1 MRAGH
6 RPLPVTTRPI
16 LPRRIRAGPSVG
28 ELVEYDRAMSDP
40 STHDQTRQLDDHAGV
55 AIATLPAPARPR
67 VEQPKLWNVILL
79 DDDDHSYEYVIRMM
93 MELFA
98 KPLEAAYQMAKEVDA
113 TGRVICAT
121 VHKELAELK
130 QEQIHAYGKDGLIAS
145 CKGAM
150 TAVIEP
156 IP

>member
-1 MRAGH
+1 MNDDQHAA
-6 RPLPVTTRPI
+6 P
-16 LPRRIRAGPSVG
+16 
-28 ELVEYDRAMSDP
+28 DP
-40 STHDQTRQLDDHAGV
+40 HDHAGV
-55 AIATLPAPARPR
+55 AVLPAPSSPR
-67 VEQPKLWNVILL
+67 LDQPKLWNVILL

-113 TGRVICAT
+113 TGRVICTT

-130 QEQIHAYGKDGLIAS
+130 QEQIHAYGKDRLIAS

-150 TAVIEP
+150 SAVIEP
-156 IP
+156 IA